1 MGSWGISSH
10 KVFWEINELPITFGG
25 NVTLFC
31 NTTSIRGNKVT
42 WMKKSDV
49 IVHHGLVF
57 YRSKFAEYSVNGG
70 SFLTIMNANESDF
83 GVSYTC
89 IADIFSFDLIL
100 DLDVLNISVVP
111 SENDVSI
118 SWNLSSRRLLR
129 IYFARIFPIPHCQ
142 VFHNETNILKTPTT
156 ISERD
161 GYFYN
166 VSVSFIIPYQLKLCD
181 GYLDVQCSLNNQ
193 TISVGNK
200 SALPACNDLKETRN
214 DRILLVILGIVA
226 LVLLQCVLSIII
238 ACDARQLKHIAS
250 TLAINPNQTPAGGV
264 GCRPTLLFEKRSS
277 STFNQHYTAV
287 NHLSAYHCTVFNFC
301 MTVLVNID
309 CQIKHATVLFC
320 VCYYM

>member
-1 MGSWGISSH
+1 MHCVSDNLCDFVINLVA
-10 KVFWEINELPITFGG
+10 VFWEINELPITFGG

-31 NTTSIRGNKVT
+31 NTTSIRGNKIT

-57 YRSKFAEYSVNGG
+57 YKSKFAEYSVNGG

-100 DLDVLNISVVP
+100 DLDVLNVSVVP

-142 VFHNETNILKTPTT
+142 VFHNETNILKTATT

-166 VSVSFIIPYQLKLCD
+166 VSVSFSSPYQLKLCD
-181 GYLDVQCSLNNQ
+181 GNLDVQWSLNNQ
-193 TISVGNK
+193 TISVGIK
-200 SALPACNDLKETRN
+200 SALPACYGYITIKCARLNL
-214 DRILLVILGIVA
+214 DRRVSRVI
-226 LVLLQCVLSIII
+226 
-238 ACDARQLKHIAS
+238 
-250 TLAINPNQTPAGGV
+250 
-264 GCRPTLLFEKRSS
+264 
-277 STFNQHYTAV
+277 
-287 NHLSAYHCTVFNFC
+287 TVFPTC
-301 MTVLVNID
+301 
-309 CQIKHATVLFC
+309 KLFILQS
-320 VCYYM
+320 